1 MTSRRPYRLA
11 VTTAAVAA
19 LAFGAVACGNGEQAA
34 TENGKVPVVVSTNVW
49 GSVVNAIGGDKVSV
63 KAIIDDPSGD
73 PHSYQSTPEDA
84 ADVTAAKLLVAN
96 GGGYDEFFTQ
106 MADQAPDARKV
117 NAFDVSGHA
126 AEAGQEPGHAEPAAP
141 SAAEPGH
148 EESGHAEPGHGEPGH
163 EGEAGHQ
170 EPGHE
175 SHEHGEVNEHV
186 WYDLPTVSKVADQV
200 ATQLGELQP
209 ADAATFTANA
219 TRFKGQ
225 LDELTKQAEQ
235 IGTAHP
241 DRKVVAT
248 EPIAHYLLDTA
259 KVADAT
265 PPEFAKAI
273 EEESEVP
280 AAAQDAM
287 NQLVTG
293 KQVNAVINNAQTTTP
308 VTEQLVNTA
317 KGAGVPVVDVTE
329 TLPAGVTDYIAWM
342 TQEVNDLAAA
352 LGK

>member
-1 MTSRRPYRLA
+1 MTPRRPYRLA
-11 VTTAAVAA
+11 ATTTAVAA

-34 TENGKVPVVVSTNVW
+34 TSDGKVPVVVSTNVW
-49 GSVVNAIGGDKVSV
+49 GSVVTAVGGDKVSV

-84 ADVTAAKLLVAN
+84 ADAAGARLLVAN

-106 MADQAPDARKV
+106 MADQAPEARKV
-117 NAFDVSGHA
+117 VAFEVSGHA
-126 AEAGQEPGHAEPAAP
+126 
-141 SAAEPGH
+141 H
-148 EESGHAEPGHGEPGH
+148 EEHAPEAPESPDAH
-163 EGEAGHQ
+163 EGEGHA
-170 EPGHE
+170 
-175 SHEHGEVNEHV
+175 HEHGEVNEHV
-186 WYDLPTVSKVADQV
+186 WYDLPTVSKVADQI

-209 ADAATFTANA
+209 ADAGVFTANA
-219 TRFKGQ
+219 TQFKGK
-225 LDELTKQAEQ
+225 LDELTKQAGQ
-235 IGTAHP
+235 IGTTNP

-248 EPIAHYLLDTA
+248 EPIAHYLLETA
-259 KVADAT
+259 KIADAT

-287 NQLVTG
+287 NQLVSG
-293 KQVNAVINNAQTTTP
+293 KQVNAVINNAQTTSP
-308 VTEQLVNTA
+308 VTEQLVRTA
-317 KGAGVPVVDVTE
+317 KNAGVPVVDVTE

-352 LGK
+352 LGR

>member
-11 VTTAAVAA
+11 ATTTAVAA

-34 TENGKVPVVVSTNVW
+34 TADGKVPVVVSTNVW
-49 GSVVNAIGGDKVSV
+49 GSVVTAVGGDKVSV

-84 ADVTAAKLLVAN
+84 ADVTGAKLLLAN

-117 NAFDVSGHA
+117 VAFDVSGHA
-126 AEAGQEPGHAEPAAP
+126 HEEPAPEA
-141 SAAEPGH
+141 SAAPEP
-148 EESGHAEPGHGEPGH
+148 H
-163 EGEAGHQ
+163 EGEAHEGEAHAGEAHEEGHA
-170 EPGHE
+170 
-175 SHEHGEVNEHV
+175 HEHGGANEHV
-186 WYDLPTVSKVADQV
+186 WYDLPTVSKVADQI

-209 ADAATFTANA
+209 ADAGVFTANA
-219 TRFKGQ
+219 TQFKGK
-225 LDELTKQAEQ
+225 LDELTKQAGQ
-235 IGTAHP
+235 IGTANP

-248 EPIAHYLLDTA
+248 EPIAHYLLETA

-287 NQLVTG
+287 NQLVSG
-293 KQVNAVINNAQTTTP
+293 KQVHAVINNAQTTSP
-308 VTEQLVNTA
+308 VTEQLVTTA
-317 KGAGVPVVDVTE
+317 KNAGVPVVDVTE

-352 LGK
+352 LGR

>member
-1 MTSRRPYRLA
+1 MTPRRPYRLA
-11 VTTAAVAA
+11 ATTTAVAA

-34 TENGKVPVVVSTNVW
+34 TADGKVPVVVSTNVW
-49 GSVVNAIGGDKVSV
+49 GSVVTAVGGDKVSV

-84 ADVTAAKLLVAN
+84 ADAAGARLLVAN

-106 MADQAPDARKV
+106 MADQAPEARKV
-117 NAFDVSGHA
+117 VAFEVSGHA
-126 AEAGQEPGHAEPAAP
+126 HEEPASEGSEA
-141 SAAEPGH
+141 H
-148 EESGHAEPGHGEPGH
+148 EAH
-163 EGEAGHQ
+163 EGEAHAEEGHA
-170 EPGHE
+170 
-175 SHEHGEVNEHV
+175 HEHGEVNEHV
-186 WYDLPTVSKVADQV
+186 WYDLPTVSKVADQI

-209 ADAATFTANA
+209 ADAGVFTANA
-219 TRFKGQ
+219 TQFKGK
-225 LDELTKQAEQ
+225 LDELTKQTGQ
-235 IGTAHP
+235 IGTANP

-248 EPIAHYLLDTA
+248 EPIAHYLLETA

-287 NQLVTG
+287 NQLVSG
-293 KQVNAVINNAQTTTP
+293 KQVHAVINNAQTTSP
-308 VTEQLVNTA
+308 VTEQLVTTA
-317 KGAGVPVVDVTE
+317 KNAGVPVVDVTE

-352 LGK
+352 LGR

>member
-1 MTSRRPYRLA
+1 MTPRRPFRLA
-11 VTTAAVAA
+11 ATTTAVAA

-34 TENGKVPVVVSTNVW
+34 STDGKVPVVVSTNVW
-49 GSVVNAIGGDKVSV
+49 GSVVSAVGGDKVSV

-84 ADVTAAKLLVAN
+84 ADVAGAKLLLAN

-117 NAFDVSGHA
+117 VAFDVSGHA
-126 AEAGQEPGHAEPAAP
+126 AEGDAGHAEP

-148 EESGHAEPGHGEPGH
+148 EGEHGHEGEPGH

-170 EPGHE
+170 EPGHAGEAGHE
-175 SHEHGEVNEHV
+175 SHAHGEVNEHV
-186 WYDLPTVSKVADQV
+186 WYDLPTVGKVADQV

-219 TRFKGQ
+219 TQFKGK
-225 LDELTKQAEQ
+225 LDELIKQAEQ
-235 IGTAHP
+235 IGTTHP

-352 LGK
+352 LGR

>member
-1 MTSRRPYRLA
+1 MTPRRPYRLA
-11 VTTAAVAA
+11 ATTTAVAA

-34 TENGKVPVVVSTNVW
+34 TADGKVPVVVSTNVW
-49 GSVVNAIGGDKVSV
+49 GSVVTAVGGDKVSV

-84 ADVTAAKLLVAN
+84 ADAAGARLLVAN

-106 MADQAPDARKV
+106 MADQAPEARKV
-117 NAFDVSGHA
+117 VAFEVGGHA
-126 AEAGQEPGHAEPAAP
+126 
-141 SAAEPGH
+141 
-148 EESGHAEPGHGEPGH
+148 H
-163 EGEAGHQ
+163 EGEAHAGEAHEEGHA
-170 EPGHE
+170 
-175 SHEHGEVNEHV
+175 HEHGEVNEHV
-186 WYDLPTVSKVADQV
+186 WYDLPTVSKVADQI

-209 ADAATFTANA
+209 ADAGVFTANA
-219 TRFKGQ
+219 TQFKGK

-235 IGTAHP
+235 IGTTHP

-248 EPIAHYLLDTA
+248 EPIAHYLLETA

-287 NQLVTG
+287 NQLVSG
-293 KQVNAVINNAQTTTP
+293 KQVHAVINNAQTTSP
-308 VTEQLVNTA
+308 VTEQLVTTA
-317 KGAGVPVVDVTE
+317 KNAGVPVVDVTE

-352 LGK
+352 LGR